1 MDNIY
6 LKEVSENDIDLL
18 KEYNDDCEKNNYSFW
33 ISERRFPDVIKN
45 WKLNQTDLSK
55 VHFYP
60 FWLMKGNKVIG
71 QTILKTNIEVDEMW
85 KNIGGN
91 ISYVII
97 PSNRKKGYGTKC
109 LNLALQKCKELG
121 LKDVLIS
128 CSINNIA
135 SKKVIENN
143 YGILRDIV
151 YNYSNDQ
158 EYRYDINIDE
168 SLKNFCYNNIRR

>member
-1 MDNIY
+1 
-6 LKEVSENDIDLL
+6 
-18 KEYNDDCEKNNYSFW
+18 
-33 ISERRFPDVIKN
+33 
-45 WKLNQTDLSK
+45 
-55 VHFYP
+55 
-60 FWLMKGNKVIG
+60 MKDNKVIG

-168 SLKNFCYNNIRR
+168 SLKSFCYNNIRR